1 MAFTT
6 EDNINRI
13 KKFIFFIK
21 ENKDDLAAHEF
32 LEILNEIE
40 KDRDNYVQ
48 KSEFREFLIEI
59 REGLKRMEERFVAID
74 KRFEDLIHYVDK
86 RFEELVH
93 YVDKRFEELIHLM
106 DKRFEDMN
114 KRFEAQDKRFE
125 DMNKRFEAQDKRFE
139 DMNKR
144 FEDMNKR
151 FEELIHLMDKRFE
164 AQDKRFEAQDKRF
177 EDMNK
182 RLEELIHLIDKRFEA
197 QDKQLVLIKDKIS
210 YFQWFL
216 GFITTLI
223 FGLIAYFSYKQTDI
237 IIKKLDSTIPIQ
249 QEKK

>member
-21 ENKDDLAAHEF
+21 ENKDDLAVHEF

-48 KSEFREFLIEI
+48 KPEFREFLIEI

-106 DKRFEDMN
+106 
-114 KRFEAQDKRFE
+114 
-125 DMNKRFEAQDKRFE
+125 
-139 DMNKR
+139 
-144 FEDMNKR
+144 
-151 FEELIHLMDKRFE
+151 
-164 AQDKRFEAQDKRF
+164 DKRF

>member
-106 DKRFEDMN
+106 DKRFE
-114 KRFEAQDKRFE
+114 
-125 DMNKRFEAQDKRFE
+125 
-139 DMNKR
+139 
-144 FEDMNKR
+144 
-151 FEELIHLMDKRFE
+151 